1 MVVRAGGLAVMMA
14 RVMKTTGGRLWL
26 KPWGVPKITKANKAN
41 FKKRS
46 KRMQENQVS
55 LFSRG
60 GYSEA
65 PGSRGPRHDDV

>member
-46 KRMQENQVS
+46 KRMLENQAI
-55 LFSRG
+55 LKQFKG
-60 GYSEA
+60 FDA
-65 PGSRGPRHDDV
+65 KAAQK

>member
-1 MVVRAGGLAVMMA
+1 MTLLYEKRSAMA
-14 RVMKTTGGRLWL
+14 AS
-26 KPWGVPKITKANKAN
+26 TKANKAN

-65 PGSRGPRHDDV
+65 PGSRGPRHDGV

>member
-1 MVVRAGGLAVMMA
+1 MMA

-46 KRMQENQVS
+46 KRMLENQVS

-65 PGSRGPRHDDV
+65 PWSRGPRHDGV